1 MWVLRALPST
11 LLNRLA
17 APAAQMWHQPQ
28 PSADTAGG
36 ATLAGLAAFA
46 RPLPVPP
53 IDPSTAARAK
63 RVQSTSTAPPRSEPQ
78 CATRTAA
85 GVREAAREYARE
97 RSREREQ
104 NTAARAHRTAVLAP
118 LRNGYVRPPAA
129 LQPQANKQ
137 LDRIARQR
145 RASGS
150 LVPGAIGTMASAAAI
165 RLDAA
170 ATFIQALVRG
180 WCGRQLSKEE
190 RAKVVARAEA
200 LRERAAAMRAHAAL
214 PAEDDAA
221 AIAARWIMAARWID
235 AERTQAAWEAADAQA
250 AVAARAPV
258 ANVAGWTVALNSDP
272 LTSGSP
278 ASAMHVWTNGQWPT
292 QG

>member
-85 GVREAAREYARE
+85 GVREAAREYAQE

-150 LVPGAIGTMASAAAI
+150 LVPGAIGAMASAAAI
-165 RLDAA
+165 RLDAG

-180 WCGRQLSKEE
+180 WRGRQLSREE

-214 PAEDDAA
+214 PAVDDDA

-235 AERTQAAWEAADAQA
+235 PEGTQAAWEAADARA
-250 AVAARAPV
+250 AVAARAP
-258 ANVAGWTVALNSDP
+258 ASGVAGWTVTQNSDP

>member
-1 MWVLRALPST
+1 MW
-11 LLNRLA
+11 
-17 APAAQMWHQPQ
+17 QQHQ
-28 PSADTAGG
+28 PSADSAGG

-63 RVQSTSTAPPRSEPQ
+63 RVQSTASTTPPQSAHQ
-78 CATRTAA
+78 CATRTTA

-97 RSREREQ
+97 RSRKREQ
-104 NTAARAHRTAVLAP
+104 NTAARAHRAAVLAP
-118 LRNGYVRPPAA
+118 IRNGYVRPPPA
-129 LQPQANKQ
+129 LKPQANKQ

-150 LVPGAIGTMASAAAI
+150 LVPGAIGTMASAAAV

-180 WCGRQLSKEE
+180 WSGRQLSKEE
-190 RAKVVARAEA
+190 KAKVVARAEA
-200 LRERAAAMRAHAAL
+200 LRERAVAMRAHAAL
-214 PAEDDAA
+214 PAEDDPA

-235 AERTQAAWEAADAQA
+235 AEHTQAAWEAADARA
-250 AVAARAPV
+250 AVAARAP
-258 ANVAGWTVALNSDP
+258 ARGVAGWTVALNSDP

-292 QG
+292 HTQG

>member
-1 MWVLRALPST
+1 MW
-11 LLNRLA
+11 
-17 APAAQMWHQPQ
+17 QQPQ
-28 PSADTAGG
+28 PSADAPGG

-53 IDPSTAARAK
+53 IDPVTAARAKK
-63 RVQSTSTAPPRSEPQ
+63 RVQSTSATPLQRMPQ
-78 CATRTAA
+78 CATRTSA

-97 RSREREQ
+97 RAREREQ
-104 NTAARAHRTAVLAP
+104 NTAALARRAAVLAS
-118 LRNGYVRPPAA
+118 LRNGHVRRPAP
-129 LQPQANKQ
+129 LEPQANKQ

-145 RASGS
+145 RRSGS
-150 LVPGAIGTMASAAAI
+150 LVPGAVGAMASAAAI

-180 WCGRQLSKEE
+180 WYGRQLCRAE
-190 RAKVVARAEA
+190 RAKVAARAEA
-200 LRERAAAMRAHAAL
+200 LRERAAGMRALAGR
-214 PAEDDAA
+214 PAEHDPA
-221 AIAARWIMAARWID
+221 AIAARWLMAARWVEP
-235 AERTQAAWEAADAQA
+235 ERTRAAWEAADAQA

-258 ANVAGWTVALNSDP
+258 AGIAGWTVALNSDP

-278 ASAMHVWTNGQWPT
+278 ASATHVWTNTQWPT

>member
-1 MWVLRALPST
+1 MWFSSLEGTRLEQ
-11 LLNRLA
+11 LDNRR
-17 APAAQMWHQPQ
+17 MWQQPQ
-28 PSADTAGG
+28 PSADAPGG

-53 IDPSTAARAK
+53 IDPLTAARAK
-63 RVQSTSTAPPRSEPQ
+63 RVQSTSAAPLQRMPQQ
-78 CATRTAA
+78 CATRTSA

-97 RSREREQ
+97 RAREREQ
-104 NTAARAHRTAVLAP
+104 NTAARAHRAAVLAP
-118 LRNGYVRPPAA
+118 IRNGYVRRAA
-129 LQPQANKQ
+129 PLEPQANKQ

-170 ATFIQALVRG
+170 ATFVQALVRG
-180 WCGRQLSKEE
+180 WYGRQLSKAE
-190 RAKVVARAEA
+190 RAKVAARAEA
-200 LRERAAAMRAHAAL
+200 LRERAAAMRALTAR
-214 PAEDDAA
+214 PAEDDPA
-221 AIAARWIMAARWID
+221 AIAARWLMAARWV
-235 AERTQAAWEAADAQA
+235 EPGRTRTAWEAADAQA

-258 ANVAGWTVALNSDP
+258 AGIAGWTVALNSDP

-278 ASAMHVWTNGQWPT
+278 ASATHVWTNTQWPT

>member
-1 MWVLRALPST
+1 MWQQA
-11 LLNRLA
+11 
-17 APAAQMWHQPQ
+17 Q
-28 PSADTAGG
+28 PSADAPGG

-53 IDPSTAARAK
+53 IDPVTAARAK
-63 RVQSTSTAPPRSEPQ
+63 RVQSISATPLQRMPQ
-78 CATRTAA
+78 CTTRTSA
-85 GVREAAREYARE
+85 GMREAACEYARE
-97 RSREREQ
+97 RAREREQ
-104 NTAARAHRTAVLAP
+104 NTAARAHRAAVLDP
-118 LRNGYVRPPAA
+118 LQKRYVRPPAP
-129 LQPQANKQ
+129 LEPQANKQ

-150 LVPGAIGTMASAAAI
+150 LVPGAVGAMASAAAI

-180 WCGRQLSKEE
+180 WYGRQLSRAE
-190 RAKVVARAEA
+190 RAKVAARAAA
-200 LRERAAAMRAHAAL
+200 LRERAAAMRALAAR
-214 PAEDDAA
+214 PAEDDPA
-221 AIAARWIMAARWID
+221 AIAARWLMAARWVEP
-235 AERTQAAWEAADAQA
+235 ERTRAAWEAAEAQA

-258 ANVAGWTVALNSDP
+258 AGIAGWTVALNSDP

-278 ASAMHVWTNGQWPT
+278 ASATHVWTNTQWPT